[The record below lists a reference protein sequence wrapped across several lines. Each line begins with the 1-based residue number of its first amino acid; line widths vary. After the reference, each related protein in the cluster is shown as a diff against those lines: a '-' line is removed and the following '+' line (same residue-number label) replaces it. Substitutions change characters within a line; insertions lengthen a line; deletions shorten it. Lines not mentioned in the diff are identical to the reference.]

1 MSGESPLAGKIVLKK
16 TRVRLLVIFRLGR
29 KLEMIGLWQSFC
41 MSAKALQSQ
50 STFVPHFSPW
60 IPQSGMTRSP
70 HPAAIVI
77 DNSQPWPAE
86 GAREQMLSCT
96 SSNKSQKYTLWSPD
110 STHHHLGT
118 PNERI

>member
-1 MSGESPLAGKIVLKK
+1 MSGESPLAGNIVLKK

-70 HPAAIVI
+70 HPAALPLLACGG
-77 DNSQPWPAE
+77 S
-86 GAREQMLSCT
+86 
-96 SSNKSQKYTLWSPD
+96 
-110 STHHHLGT
+110 
-118 PNERI
+118 ERANVELHQQRISVWE